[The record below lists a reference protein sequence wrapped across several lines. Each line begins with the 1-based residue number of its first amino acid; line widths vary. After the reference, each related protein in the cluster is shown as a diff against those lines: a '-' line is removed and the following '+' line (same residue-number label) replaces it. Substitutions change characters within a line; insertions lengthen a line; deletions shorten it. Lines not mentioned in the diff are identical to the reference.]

1 MDLLTNIKKT
11 NIEDEMKTSYLD
23 YAMSVIIG
31 RALPDVRDGLKPV
44 HRRVLYAMHELGLT
58 YNKAYKKSARIVGD
72 VIGKYH
78 PHGDSAVY
86 DTLVRMVQDFS
97 LRYPLVDGQ
106 GNFGSVD
113 GDSAAAMRYT
123 EARMAKITNELLA
136 DIEKETVDLG
146 PNYDES
152 LTEPLVLPTRI
163 PNLLVNGSAGIA
175 VGMATNIPPHNL
187 NEIVDAL
194 ILMIDNP
201 DVTNHEL
208 MGIVKGPDFP
218 TAGIIYGTRGIQ
230 DAYETGRGLITVRAR
245 TEIETMKG
253 DREAIIVTE
262 LPYQVNKARLI
273 EKIAELVRDKK
284 ITGISDLRD
293 ESDREGMRMVL
304 ELKRGEIASIILN
317 QLYKQTAMQSTFGVN
332 MLALVNNQPRVLN
345 LRNTLYYF
353 IEHRRDVVTR
363 RTRYEL
369 RKAEERAHILEGLKI
384 ALDNLDAV
392 IKLIRES
399 AGPDEARQG
408 LMESFGLSK
417 IQAQAILDMRLQRL
431 TGLERDKILEE
442 FQEILK
448 LIDYLKSVLASEEL
462 MMKIIKEELVTV
474 KDTYGDERRTEIT
487 ADEGEISI
495 EDLIADE
502 EMVVTISHGGYI
514 KRNPVNIYRAQRRGG
529 KGKIGMETKEDD
541 FVEHLFI
548 ASTHSY
554 LMFFTDMGR
563 CYWLKVYQVPEAGRA
578 SRGRAIANLLQIQ
591 TDEKIT
597 TVLPVRE
604 FVEGQSILMATAQ
617 GIVKKSALMEYSN
630 CRSKGIIA
638 INLDEGDHLISVA
651 LTDGNQE
658 VFLATR
664 NGNSIRFSEKDVRE
678 IGRVGRGVIGIRLR
692 ESDQVVGM
700 EIVTDE
706 SAILTV
712 SEKGMGKRTD
722 LAEYRAQSRGGMGVK
737 TIKITPKSG
746 PLVGMAQISDED
758 EIMLITSNG
767 KVIRVKIREIRVQSR
782 ATQGVRLFDVGEGDK
797 IIGMAK
803 VAEQEESGNPETA
816 SDPDS
821 GNGEG
826 EML

>member
-44 HRRVLYAMHELGLT
+44 HRRVLFAMHELGLT

-123 EARMAKITNELLA
+123 EARMARITNELLA
-136 DIEKETVDLG
+136 DIEKDTVDYG

-152 LTEPLVLPTRI
+152 LSEPLVLPTRI
-163 PNLLVNGSAGIA
+163 PNLLVNGSSGIA

-187 NEIVDAL
+187 TEIVDAL
-194 ILMIDNP
+194 ILMIENP
-201 DVTNHEL
+201 DVTIQEL
-208 MGIVKGPDFP
+208 MAIVKGPDFP

-230 DAYETGRGLITVRAR
+230 DAHETGRGLVTVRAR
-245 TEIETMKG
+245 AEVEPMKG
-253 DREAIIVTE
+253 DRESIIVNE

-293 ESDREGMRMVL
+293 ESDREGMRIVI

-317 QLYKQTAMQSTFGVN
+317 QLYKQTSMQSTFGVN
-332 MLALVNNQPRVLN
+332 MLALVNKQPRVLN
-345 LRNTLYYF
+345 LRSMLYYF

-399 AGPDEARQG
+399 AGPDEARLG
-408 LMESFGLSK
+408 LMDNFGLSR

-448 LIDYLKSVLASEEL
+448 LIEHLKSVLASEPL
-462 MMKIIKEELVTV
+462 MMQIIKDELVAV
-474 KDTYGDERRTEIT
+474 KEAYGDARRTEISI
-487 ADEGEISI
+487 DEGEIND

-502 EMVVTISHGGYI
+502 EMVITISHGGYI
-514 KRNPVNIYRAQRRGG
+514 KRNPVNTYRAQRRGG

-541 FVEHLFI
+541 FVEHLFV
-548 ASTHSY
+548 ASTLSY
-554 LMFFTDMGR
+554 LMFFTNMGR
-563 CYWLKVYQVPEAGRA
+563 CYRLKVYRIPEAGRT
-578 SRGRAIANLLQIQ
+578 SRGKAIVNLIQ
-591 TDEKIT
+591 MQPDEKIT
-597 TVLPVRE
+597 AVMPVRE
-604 FVEGQSILMATAQ
+604 FVEDQFILMATVG
-617 GIVKKSALMEYSN
+617 GIVKKSSLMEYSN

-638 INLDEGDHLISVA
+638 INLDEGDQLIAAA

-664 NGNSIRFSEKDVRE
+664 NGNSIRFTEKDVRE
-678 IGRVGRGVIGIRLR
+678 IGRVGRGVIGIRLK
-692 ESDQVVGM
+692 ESDQLVGM
-700 EIVTDE
+700 EIVTDQ

-722 LAEYRAQSRGGMGVK
+722 LKEYRAQGRGGMGVK

-758 EIMLITSNG
+758 ELMLITSNG

-782 ATQGVRLFDVGEGDK
+782 ATQGVKLFDVGDGDK

-803 VAEQEESGNPETA
+803 VAEQEDSIPSDNPDA
-816 SDPDS
+816 AV
-821 GNGEG
+821 EG
-826 EML
+826 EADIL